1 MSFFLCGILVL
12 GGLWLVG
19 EALKNPA
26 VLLCLMFLFVYPV
39 FNYFS
44 HLCFEPLYKFIGD
57 DFLCEVI
64 IVSTILLTLS
74 LVLYIS
80 ISVYDFYEKFL
91 KKEVK
96 NV

>member
-44 HLCFEPLYKFIGD
+44 HLYFEPLYKFIGD
-57 DFLCEVI
+57 EFLCEVI

-74 LVLYIS
+74 LLIYICVC
-80 ISVYDFYEKFL
+80 VYDFYEKNQ

-96 NV
+96 ND

>member
-44 HLCFEPLYKFIGD
+44 HLYFESLYKFIGD

-74 LVLYIS
+74 LVLYIG
-80 ISVYDFYEKFL
+80 VCLHDFYEKFL

>member
-1 MSFFLCGILVL
+1 MSFFLCGIFVL

-39 FNYFS
+39 FHYFS
-44 HLCFEPLYKFIGD
+44 HLFFEPLYKFIGD

-74 LVLYIS
+74 LLIF
-80 ISVYDFYEKFL
+80 ISVYTHDFYENFL
-91 KKEVK
+91 KKEAK

>member
-12 GGLWLVG
+12 GGLWVIG
-19 EALKNPA
+19 EALKNPTI
-26 VLLCLMFLFVYPV
+26 LLCLIFLFVYPA

-57 DFLCEVI
+57 EFLCEII

-74 LVLYIS
+74 LLIYIS
-80 ISVYDFYEKFL
+80 VCLYDFYEKFL

>member
-1 MSFFLCGILVL
+1 MSFFLCGIFVL

-44 HLCFEPLYKFIGD
+44 HLYFEPLYKFIGD
-57 DFLCEVI
+57 DFLCELI

-74 LVLYIS
+74 LILYIG
-80 ISVYDFYEKFL
+80 VCLHDFYEKFL

>member
-12 GGLWLVG
+12 GGLWVIG

-64 IVSTILLTLS
+64 IVSTILFALS

-80 ISVYDFYEKFL
+80 VCAYDFYENFL

>member
-1 MSFFLCGILVL
+1 MSFFLCGIFVL

-19 EALKNPA
+19 EALKNPT

-57 DFLCEVI
+57 DFFCEVI
-64 IVSTILLTLS
+64 IVSTILFTLS
-74 LVLYIS
+74 LLIYIC
-80 ISVYDFYEKFL
+80 VCAYDFYEKFL